1 MKNYSKSVTANVPQ
15 TQPLPGQNMVQNN
28 AGGYSFKITSQELLE
43 RFLLIGTEGGTYY
56 VKEQDLTAQNAESI
70 INHIKYSGEAVVD
83 TVLDFA
89 VNNRAPK
96 ADAGI
101 FVLALCTAYG
111 NDETKKKAYAAISK
125 VCKTSTHLFMFL
137 ANVQELRGWSR
148 GLRRGVAKFYE
159 EKKEAQIAYQLV
171 KYRARAGFTHKDAL
185 RLSHAKATTDGINE
199 LFKYAVGKTTEA
211 ECPNKFIQAFGQAQ
225 TSTKAKEVISLIDTY
240 ALSWE
245 MIPTE
250 MLNDQDVLKALVDHM
265 PLTALIRNLNRF
277 SYNGLTNGN
286 SAVTKKI
293 VDKLTDEELVK
304 KAGIHPINVVNAMM
318 TYSSGVGTKGDKRW
332 QANQNIVDALDTTF
346 TLAIQAL
353 APTGKNILIGV
364 DVSGSMQSNVNGM
377 AMSASQVANV
387 LAVTILKSEKNAE
400 LVWFDTE
407 IQKPTI
413 GRRSSLDEVI
423 NKSPHGGG
431 TDCAQALKYALDN
444 KTSYDAILILTDNE
458 TWAGPRHG
466 QQILDEYRRK
476 VNPAVKVVE
485 VAMVS
490 NPSSNLPND
499 DKNLLRVVG
508 FDASV
513 VDVINGFLE

>member
-1 MKNYSKSVTANVPQ
+1 MKNYSKSVSSVPQ
-15 TQPLPGQNMVQNN
+15 TQPLPGRNMVQNN

-56 VKEQDLTAQNAESI
+56 VKEQELTAANAEAI
-70 INHIKYSGEAVVD
+70 INHIKYSGEAVVE
-83 TVLDFA
+83 TVVDFA

-101 FVLALCTAYG
+101 FVLALCTAHG
-111 NDETKKKAYAAISK
+111 NEEVKKKAYNAISK

-159 EKKEAQIAYQLV
+159 EKTVAQLAYQMV
-171 KYRARAGFTHKDAL
+171 KYRNRAGFTHKDAL
-185 RLSHAKATTDGINE
+185 RLSHAKSTEEAKND
-199 LFKYAVGKTTEA
+199 LFKYAVGKVTEA
-211 ECPNKFIQAFGQAQ
+211 ECTNKLIQAFGQAQ
-225 TSTKAKEVISLIDTY
+225 SSKDAEELINLIDTY
-240 ALSWE
+240 GLTWE

-250 MLNDQDVLKALVDHM
+250 MLNDTDVLKALVDHM

-277 SYNGLTNGN
+277 SYNGLTEGN
-286 SAVTKKI
+286 STVTKKI
-293 VDKLTDEELVK
+293 VKKLTDKELVA
-304 KAGIHPINVVNAMM
+304 KAGVHPINVVNAMM

-332 QANQNIVDALDTTF
+332 VPNQNIVDALDTTF
-346 TLAIQAL
+346 THAIAAL
-353 APTGKNILIGV
+353 TPTGQDILIGV
-364 DVSGSMQSNVNGM
+364 DISGSMSSPVAGM
-377 AMSASQVANV
+377 SMSASQIANV
-387 LAVTILKSEKNAE
+387 LAVTLLKSEPNAE

-407 IQKPTI
+407 IKKPTI

-423 NKSPHGGG
+423 NKSPNGGG
-431 TDCAQALKYALDN
+431 TDCAQALKYALD
-444 KTSYDAILILTDNE
+444 KKVSYDAILILTDNE
-458 TWAGPRHG
+458 TWAGRQHG
-466 QQILDEYRRK
+466 EKILDEYRRK

-490 NPSSNLPND
+490 NPYSNLPDD

-513 VDVINGFLE
+513 VDVINSFLE